1 MQTIGDAEDP
11 LALREASIIASHSA
25 REAAIGFSQSTC
37 LPDCSARIVC
47 SACIEIGQH
56 YVDDID
62 SAVVFNSLEV
72 LVPVDGL
79 CIDAVGAG
87 NLAGLLGVL
96 G

>member
-1 MQTIGDAEDP
+1 
-11 LALREASIIASHSA
+11 LRALN
-25 REAAIGFSQSTC
+25 
-37 LPDCSARIVC
+37 
-47 SACIEIGQH
+47 GQH

-72 LVPVDGL
+72 LIPVDGL

>member
-1 MQTIGDAEDP
+1 MQTIDDAEDP
-11 LALREASIIASHSA
+11 LALRKRRSLLRTPQEKQPSVFRRA
-25 REAAIGFSQSTC
+25 R
-37 LPDCSARIVC
+37 
-47 SACIEIGQH
+47 ACQTAERGSCILRALNGQH

-72 LVPVDGL
+72 LIPVDGL